1 MNLRELVY
9 TKELSQETK
18 FRLLKAIDSTTW
30 VENMVNLIVEIDQ
43 ELETLQKMTVFNK
56 DKATVGGIEISID
69 PENV

>member
-9 TKELSQETK
+9 TKELPQETK

-30 VENMVNLIVEIDQ
+30 VENIVDLIVEMGQ
-43 ELETLQKMTVFNK
+43 ELETLQKMTVF
-56 DKATVGGIEISID
+56 DKATVGGIEILVD